1 MYADDTNFTF
11 ASKDSEELFSALT
24 KDLGN
29 LKQWV
34 DSNRLSLNVLR
45 KKCLFTARGI
55 KSFSSLVN
63 HKYTLTGIQLKQ
75 SIVTNTLAFR
85 LMKHSRGR
93 IVSLKLSVKLLKY
106 LLSWGGLDRFV
117 PRVPLSQKSLILPHF
132 DYCSA
137 VWGCIGNGLSQKLEK
152 LQNRTARI
160 ITGSSWDARSAP
172 IPLNGIAS
180 LTDVQTT
187 EIFNV

>member
-1 MYADDTNFTF
+1 MYADDTNLTF
-11 ASKDSEELFSALT
+11 ASEELFSPLT

-29 LKQWV
+29 LKQWL
-34 DSNRLSLNVLR
+34 DSNHLSLNVLR
-45 KKCLFTARGI
+45 KKCLFTARGR

-152 LQNRTARI
+152 LQNRAARI

-172 IPLNGIAS
+172 ILHALKWNS
-180 LTDVQTT
+180 LAYRRP
-187 EIFNV
+187 NNWNL